1 MLENIQKEIDTLPI
15 EAQELLLDFIGI
27 LKKRYSNLQTPVKLV
42 NNCENFKKI
51 GLIGAVST
59 DQQLSTNYKQ
69 ILTEGWAK
77 KYDHS

>member
-1 MLENIQKEIDTLPI
+1 MLENIQKEIDTLPT

-27 LKKRYSNLQTPVKLV
+27 LKKRYPNPQITVNPV
-42 NNCENFKKI
+42 NNSENLKKI
-51 GLIGAVST
+51 GLIGSVST